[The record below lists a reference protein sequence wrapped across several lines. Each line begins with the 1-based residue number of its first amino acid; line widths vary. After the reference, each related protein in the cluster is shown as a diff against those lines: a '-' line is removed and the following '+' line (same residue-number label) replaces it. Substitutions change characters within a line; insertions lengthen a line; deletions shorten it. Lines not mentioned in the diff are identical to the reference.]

1 MLVFTFLLY
10 AGLNQM
16 IFLFRCFL
24 LLAVSIFAWYLSL
37 CLYPDLSKTSW
48 YGVTE
53 SLKIF
58 SVEDNDKSRDSIENG
73 SCLEAIDVG
82 YLDSMFVYFI

>member
-1 MLVFTFLLY
+1 MLVFTFLMY
-10 AGLNQM
+10 GGLNQM
-16 IFLFRCFL
+16 IFLFCRFL

-37 CLYPDLSKTSW
+37 CLYPDLSKASW

-58 SVEDNDKSRDSIENG
+58 SVEDNYESI
-73 SCLEAIDVG
+73 VT
-82 YLDSMFVYFI
+82 FIYI